1 MSTAPRSW
9 ARGVRSE
16 LEARSNP
23 ERRSKAASYFPTELE
38 VYGVPVPKMREV
50 LRPLARALKKDEP
63 AVVLAVARA
72 IVDTGVHEGRQI
84 AYELLGGRPDIV
96 ATLDRSTL
104 EELGEGNDNWA
115 SVDGFAVYLAGPA
128 WRDGKVRDPDV
139 RRWARSRDRW
149 WRRTALVSTV
159 PLNVK
164 ARGGTGDARRTLSI
178 CEMLVA
184 DRDPMV
190 VKALSWALRA
200 LVPVDARAVE
210 TFLGRHGEHVAPL
223 VRREVGAKLRTGKKR

>member
-1 MSTAPRSW
+1 
-9 ARGVRSE
+9 VRSE

-50 LRPLARALKKDEP
+50 LRPLARALKRDEP

-96 ATLDRSTL
+96 ATLDRTTL

-115 SVDGFAVYLAGPA
+115 SVDGFAAYLAGPA
-128 WRDGKVRDPDV
+128 WRNGKVTVGGGGP
-139 RRWARSRDRW
+139 RSSRPSR
-149 WRRTALVSTV
+149 
-159 PLNVK
+159 
-164 ARGGTGDARRTLSI
+164 
-178 CEMLVA
+178 
-184 DRDPMV
+184 
-190 VKALSWALRA
+190 
-200 LVPVDARAVE
+200 
-210 TFLGRHGEHVAPL
+210 
-223 VRREVGAKLRTGKKR
+223 